1 MKNKIAFNEV
11 RTNLINDIDKEI
23 LSLKHFLEGV
33 DEEKVINDPEIC
45 AEVAER
51 IFYAAEGLKKIS
63 SVLEFIDGWEENGDP
78 PQLSNSGYFVRQK
91 EQSNLKDWQKEVMFS
106 EGHIW

>member
-1 MKNKIAFNEV
+1 MKNEIVYKIAFNEV
-11 RTNLINDIDKEI
+11 RTNLTNDIDKEI

-33 DEEKVINDPEIC
+33 DEDKVINDPEIC

-63 SVLEFIDGWEENGDP
+63 SVLEVIDGWEENGDP
-78 PQLSNSGYFVRQK
+78 PQLSNK
-91 EQSNLKDWQKEVMFS
+91 EQSNLKDWQKEIMFS